1 MTVQNIFPTRAW
13 FALQCHSDPNPYA
26 ESESESAL
34 PEGVVG
40 VLGEGAGF
48 GMSSVGARAGRADTG
63 RDGVKSRSFLV
74 FLFLIGPN
82 LGGGMDFDSLS

>member
-1 MTVQNIFPTRAW
+1 M
-13 FALQCHSDPNPYA
+13 
-26 ESESESAL
+26 
-34 PEGVVG
+34 GVRG
-40 VLGEGAGF
+40 AGAGF